1 MKRQLTLLT
10 FCLGLSFFPYPSQA
24 QEHQGCYM
32 LDSNGRPVDL
42 NGLCENRT
50 ATATTPG
57 VFRAPI
63 KRRQAGIPIIEV
75 SFNNQPTVEM
85 MVDTGASATLLPDKI
100 AKQLGIKK
108 EGIIV
113 ANTPSQR
120 GVKFPAGRVNSINA
134 AGAEAK
140 DVVVVISP
148 ALSTGLLGQNFFSRY
163 DVVIKENVVEFRD
176 R

>member
-1 MKRQLTLLT
+1 MV
-10 FCLGLSFFPYPSQA
+10 
-24 QEHQGCYM
+24 
-32 LDSNGRPVDL
+32 DSNGSPVDL
-42 NGLCENRT
+42 NGLCDNPT
-50 ATATTPG
+50 PTATTPG

-75 SFNNQPTVEM
+75 SFNNQQTVEM
-85 MVDTGASATLLPDKI
+85 MVDTGASATLLPPQI
-100 AKQLGIKK
+100 AKRLGIKK
-108 EGIIV
+108 EGTII

-120 GVKFPAGRVNSINA
+120 GVKFAAGRVDSINA
-134 AGAEAK
+134 AGAVAK

>member
-10 FCLGLSFFPYPSQA
+10 FCIGLSIFPYPSHA

-32 LDSNGRPVDL
+32 LDSNGNPVDL
-42 NGLCENRT
+42 NGLCSNST
-50 ATATTPG
+50 PASTTPG

-63 KRRQAGIPIIEV
+63 KRRQAGIPVIEV
-75 SFNNQPTVEM
+75 SFNNQQTVEM
-85 MVDTGASATLLPDKI
+85 MVDTGASATLLPPKV
-100 AKQLGIKK
+100 AQQLGIKR
-108 EGIIV
+108 EGTII

-120 GVKFPAGRVNSINA
+120 GVKFAAGRVDTINA
-134 AGAEAK
+134 AGAIAK

-148 ALSTGLLGQNFFSRY
+148 ALSMGLLGQNFFSRY